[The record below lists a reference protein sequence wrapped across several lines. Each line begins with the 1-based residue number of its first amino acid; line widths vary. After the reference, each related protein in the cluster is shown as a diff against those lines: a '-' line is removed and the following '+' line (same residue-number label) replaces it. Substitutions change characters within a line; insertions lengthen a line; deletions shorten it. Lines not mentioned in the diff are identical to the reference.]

1 MNLMNF
7 NFLAGL
13 MQPSMIQSDPGWI
26 IGPISTVFGYII
38 DFIYQALAWITPV
51 NALGF
56 SIIIMTMIIRG
67 GLVPS
72 QLKMQQNSRKTQ
84 IIKPEM
90 DKIRAKYGDTKD
102 PELRRKMSAEIQA
115 LNQKHGINM
124 MASCLPMLVTMPIFI
139 ALFAVFGRAFLF
151 IPSITEA
158 YSVVSQ
164 AVIDLGPTFY
174 RDVVMDLVRA
184 YVPSGMEIHGH
195 LVEDLNRALHV
206 FNDTDWNVI
215 FGVLEGQTVSEI
227 YNNYGVTLRAVR
239 DGVLVNLT
247 QTDLEFALGT
257 VGNSVGSNVAGVS
270 DGLNNLRLHYDEM
283 RSIQT
288 FFGLNLVAPSG
299 IRWPGVII
307 PVLSVLS
314 MVYSSWQMA
323 KMNPAT
329 DQQAKM
335 MQRVTMFVL
344 PVMFGWFTISAAA
357 AVGLYWTA
365 GNIFLIAQNLV
376 VHKFFPHKTGAVL
389 TGDAGGKAGK

>member
-1 MNLMNF
+1 
-7 NFLAGL
+7 

-90 DKIRAKYGDTKD
+90 DKIRAKYGDTRD

-158 YSVVSQ
+158 YSAVSQ
-164 AVIDLGPTFY
+164 SIIDLGPTFY
-174 RDVVMDLVRA
+174 RDVVRELVRA
-184 YVPSGMEIHGH
+184 YVPSGMELQGH

-206 FNDTDWNVI
+206 FSETDWNVL
-215 FGVLEGQTVSEI
+215 FGVLEGQTVAEI
-227 YNNYGVTLRAVR
+227 YANYGVTLRAVR
-239 DGVLVNLT
+239 DGALVNLT
-247 QTDLEFALGT
+247 DANLEFVRSTIENVPAGLANVRHHHNEMLG
-257 VGNSVGSNVAGVS
+257 
-270 DGLNNLRLHYDEM
+270 
-283 RSIQT
+283 IQT
-288 FFGLNLVAPSG
+288 FFGLNLVTPSG
-299 IRWPGVII
+299 IRWPGIII
-307 PVLSVLS
+307 PILSVLS
-314 MVYSSWQMA
+314 MVYSSFQMTR
-323 KMNPAT
+323 MNPAT
-329 DQQAKM
+329 DPQAKM
-335 MQRVTMFVL
+335 MQRVTTYVL
-344 PVMFGWFTISAAA
+344 PVMFGWFTITAAS
-357 AVGLYWTA
+357 AVGLYWTV
-365 GNIFLIAQNLV
+365 GNIFLIAQNLI
-376 VHKFFPHKTGAVL
+376 VHRFFPHKVGA
-389 TGDAGGKAGK
+389 ASAEEKSGK